1 MTVPIADYALLSNCH
16 SAALVSRVGSVDWL
30 CFPRFDSPSL
40 FAQLLGDNGG
50 HFSVSVTGCETTQRR
65 YIRDS
70 LVLETTFQAK
80 SGTCQLTD
88 ALALGKGKR
97 GHDLGENSPP
107 LLLRRLYCLSGSVQ
121 VRVEC
126 APRPEYGLIQSVFV
140 PAEGGALGRGG
151 ASVFFLS
158 LTTPYTIE
166 QGKLVSTFCLQQGES
181 LCFGLEYASTV
192 EPQLKSWT
200 QHHMQEMITD
210 TEKGWQ
216 SWAAIHQR
224 YDGPWRDLVAHSGR
238 VLQGLV
244 YQPTGAIVA
253 APTTSLPEVAGG
265 SRNWDYRFTWVR
277 DASITMEAFW
287 IAACPVEARRFFTFL
302 ANAAS
307 AQLSQDKYL
316 QIMFGIGGEHDLT
329 ERELPHLA
337 GWSNSRPVRI
347 GNQAWTQRQLD
358 VYGELLRSASVLSKK
373 LEALDDLTRMFLV
386 QVADAAA
393 AVWNEKDQGIWE
405 IRGEPQHFVHSK
417 LMCWVALDSAVRIAD
432 LLQSP
437 EKVEQWSS
445 VRDQIGSAIQEHGWN
460 ETVGSFTR
468 AFGSDQL
475 DASCL
480 MLSIVGFLPGDDPR
494 ILSTI
499 DAIMSRLTD
508 ERGLVRRYQGDDGL
522 SGQEGSFLLCSF
534 WLAQAQALARRTTEA
549 KQTFERAIAFAND
562 VGLLAEEV
570 DSKTGDLLGNFPQA
584 FSHVGLINAAN
595 AILEAD
601 SAEPQ
606 LFRTFIS

>member
-1 MTVPIADYALLSNCH
+1 
-16 SAALVSRVGSVDWL
+16 
-30 CFPRFDSPSL
+30 
-40 FAQLLGDNGG
+40 
-50 HFSVSVTGCETTQRR
+50 
-65 YIRDS
+65 
-70 LVLETTFQAK
+70 
-80 SGTCQLTD
+80 
-88 ALALGKGKR
+88 
-97 GHDLGENSPP
+97 
-107 LLLRRLYCLSGSVQ
+107 
-121 VRVEC
+121 
-126 APRPEYGLIQSVFV
+126 
-140 PAEGGALGRGG
+140 
-151 ASVFFLS
+151 
-158 LTTPYTIE
+158 
-166 QGKLVSTFCLQQGES
+166 
-181 LCFGLEYASTV
+181 
-192 EPQLKSWT
+192 
-200 QHHMQEMITD
+200 MQELITD

-287 IAACPVEARRFFTFL
+287 IAACPVEAERFFSFL

-358 VYGELLRSASVLSKK
+358 VYGELLRSASVLSTQ
-373 LEALDDLTRMFLV
+373 LEALDDLTRRFLV

-393 AVWNEKDQGIWE
+393 AVWNERDQGIWE

-432 LLQSP
+432 LLRSP
-437 EKVEQWSS
+437 GKVEQWSS
-445 VRDQIGSAIQEHGWN
+445 VRDQIRSAILAHGWN

-468 AFGSDQL
+468 AFGSDQV

-480 MLSIVGFLPGDDPR
+480 MLPIVGFLPGDDPR
-494 ILSTI
+494 VLSTI
-499 DAIMSRLTD
+499 DAIVNRLTD
-508 ERGLVRRYQGDDGL
+508 ERGLVCRYQGDDGL
-522 SGQEGSFLLCSF
+522 PGQEGSFLLCSF
-534 WLAQAQALARRTTEA
+534 WLAQAQAMARRTTEA

-570 DSKTGDLLGNFPQA
+570 DSKTGVLLGNASIQPCWPDQC
-584 FSHVGLINAAN
+584 GERNL
-595 AILEAD
+595 
-601 SAEPQ
+601 
-606 LFRTFIS
+606 

>member
-1 MTVPIADYALLSNCH
+1 
-16 SAALVSRVGSVDWL
+16 
-30 CFPRFDSPSL
+30 
-40 FAQLLGDNGG
+40 
-50 HFSVSVTGCETTQRR
+50 
-65 YIRDS
+65 
-70 LVLETTFQAK
+70 
-80 SGTCQLTD
+80 
-88 ALALGKGKR
+88 
-97 GHDLGENSPP
+97 
-107 LLLRRLYCLSGSVQ
+107 
-121 VRVEC
+121 
-126 APRPEYGLIQSVFV
+126 
-140 PAEGGALGRGG
+140 
-151 ASVFFLS
+151 
-158 LTTPYTIE
+158 
-166 QGKLVSTFCLQQGES
+166 
-181 LCFGLEYASTV
+181 
-192 EPQLKSWT
+192 
-200 QHHMQEMITD
+200 
-210 TEKGWQ
+210 
-216 SWAAIHQR
+216 
-224 YDGPWRDLVAHSGR
+224 
-238 VLQGLV
+238 
-244 YQPTGAIVA
+244 
-253 APTTSLPEVAGG
+253 
-265 SRNWDYRFTWVR
+265 
-277 DASITMEAFW
+277 
-287 IAACPVEARRFFTFL
+287 
-302 ANAAS
+302 
-307 AQLSQDKYL
+307 
-316 QIMFGIGGEHDLT
+316 
-329 ERELPHLA
+329 
-337 GWSNSRPVRI
+337 
-347 GNQAWTQRQLD
+347 
-358 VYGELLRSASVLSKK
+358 
-373 LEALDDLTRMFLV
+373 
-386 QVADAAA
+386 
-393 AVWNEKDQGIWE
+393 
-405 IRGEPQHFVHSK
+405 
-417 LMCWVALDSAVRIAD
+417 

>member
-1 MTVPIADYALLSNCH
+1 MTNPIADYALLSNCR
-16 SAALVSRVGSVDWL
+16 SAALVSRAGSIDWL
-30 CFPRFDSPSL
+30 CFPRFDSPAV
-40 FAQLLGDNGG
+40 FAGLIGDNGG
-50 HFSVSVTGCETTQRR
+50 HFNLTVAGCETTSRH

-70 LVLETTFQAK
+70 LVLETTFHGK

-97 GHDLGENSPP
+97 GHDLGEDSPP
-107 LLLRRLYCLSGSVQ
+107 LLLRCLRCLSGSVE

-126 APRPEYGLIQSVFV
+126 APKPEYGLIEPVFA
-140 PAEGGALGRGG
+140 PAEGGVLGRGG
-151 ASVFFLS
+151 ASIFFLS
-158 LTTPYTIE
+158 LPTSYRVE
-166 QGKLVSTFCLQQGES
+166 EGKLVSTFSLEEGES
-181 LCFGLEYASTV
+181 VFFGFEYASTID
-192 EPQLKSWT
+192 PQPNKRT
-200 QHHMQEMITD
+200 QHEMRDLIKD

-287 IAACPVEARRFFTFL
+287 IAACPVEAGRYFRFL

-307 AQLSQDKYL
+307 AQLSRDKYL

-358 VYGELLRSASVLSKK
+358 VYGELLRSASVLSKQ
-373 LEALDDLTRMFLV
+373 LEGLDDLTRAFLI
-386 QVADAAA
+386 QVADTAA
-393 AVWNEKDQGIWE
+393 AVWKEKDQGIWE
-405 IRGEPQHFVHSK
+405 IRGESQHFVHSK

-432 LLQSP
+432 LLRSP
-437 EKVEQWSS
+437 ERVGQWSS
-445 VRDQIGSAIQEHGWN
+445 VRDQIRSAILEDGWN
-460 ETVGSFTR
+460 EKVKSFTR
-468 AFGSDQL
+468 TFSSDQL

-480 MLSIVGFLPGDDPR
+480 MLPIVGFLPGDDPR
-494 ILSTI
+494 VLSTI
-499 DAIMSRLTD
+499 DAIASALID
-508 ERGLVRRYQGDDGL
+508 ERGLVCRYQGDDGL
-522 SGQEGSFLLCSF
+522 PGQEGSFLLCSF
-534 WLAQAQALARRTTEA
+534 WLAQAQALARRTAEA
-549 KQTFERAIAFAND
+549 RATFERAITFAND

-595 AILEAD
+595 AIYEAERT
-601 SAEPQ
+601 EPQ
-606 LFRTFIS
+606 LFQTFVS

>member
-1 MTVPIADYALLSNCH
+1 MTNPIADYALLSNCR
-16 SAALVSRVGSVDWL
+16 SAALVSRAGSIDWL
-30 CFPRFDSPSL
+30 CLPRFDSPAV
-40 FAQLLGDNGG
+40 FAGLIGDNGG
-50 HFSVSVTGCETTQRR
+50 HFNLTVTGCETTTRQ

-70 LVLETTFQAK
+70 LVLETTFHGK
-80 SGTCQLTD
+80 RGTCQLTD

-107 LLLRRLYCLSGSVQ
+107 LLLRCLRCVSGSVE

-126 APRPEYGLIQSVFV
+126 APKPEYGLIEPVFV
-140 PAEGGALGRGG
+140 PAEGGVLGRGG
-151 ASVFFLS
+151 ASIFFLS
-158 LTTPYTIE
+158 LPTPYRVE
-166 QGKLVSTFCLQQGES
+166 EGKLVSTFTLEEEES
-181 LCFGLEYASTV
+181 VFFGFEYASTSD
-192 EPQLKSWT
+192 PQPNKRT
-200 QHHMQEMITD
+200 QHELRNLIED

-224 YDGPWRDLVAHSGR
+224 YEGPWRDLVAHSGR

-277 DASITMEAFW
+277 DASVTMEAFW
-287 IAACPVEARRFFTFL
+287 IAACPVEAGRYFRFL

-307 AQLSQDKYL
+307 TQLSRDKYL

-358 VYGELLRSASVLSKK
+358 VYGELLRSASVLSKQ
-373 LEALDDLTRMFLV
+373 LEGLDDLTRAFLIR
-386 QVADAAA
+386 VADAAD
-393 AVWNEKDQGIWE
+393 AVWKERDQGIWE

-417 LMCWVALDSAVRIAD
+417 LMCWVALDSAVRIAA
-432 LLQSP
+432 LLRSP
-437 EKVEQWSS
+437 EKVERWST
-445 VRDQIGSAIQEHGWN
+445 VRDEIRSAILKYGWN
-460 ETVGSFTR
+460 EKLKSFTR
-468 AFGSDQL
+468 TFGSNQL

-480 MLSIVGFLPGDDPR
+480 MLPIFGFLPGDDPR
-494 ILSTI
+494 VLSTI
-499 DAIMSRLTD
+499 DAIASALVD
-508 ERGLVRRYQGDDGL
+508 ERGLVCRYQGDDGL
-522 SGQEGSFLLCSF
+522 PGQEGSFLLCSF
-534 WLAQAQALARRTTEA
+534 WLAQAQALARRTAEA
-549 KQTFERAIAFAND
+549 RATFDRAISFAND

-595 AILEAD
+595 AIYEAERT
-601 SAEPQ
+601 EPQ
-606 LFRTFIS
+606 LFQTFVA